1 MLFQELSKLK
11 RSSIMMS
18 IILMAVGIV
27 MIICPAPYIDSVVS
41 VLGYGILILA
51 AIMILDF
58 IAGRKGLMNYIY
70 LTGGLILMLLGFAV
84 LVFDD
89 IVLYLGIVFGLA
101 LISDG
106 VISMINAWLYVR
118 PTGRK
123 NWWILAVLAGLLI
136 LFGLIILVNPWWND
150 PSLLFNVI
158 GGMLLF
164 SSVVGIVRL
173 IFLWPIKGE

>member
-41 VLGYGILILA
+41 VLGYGILILS

-70 LTGGLILMLLGFAV
+70 LTGALILMLLGAAV

-89 IVLYLGIVFGLA
+89 IVLYLGIVFSIA
-101 LISDG
+101 L
-106 VISMINAWLYVR
+106 
-118 PTGRK
+118 
-123 NWWILAVLAGLLI
+123 
-136 LFGLIILVNPWWND
+136 
-150 PSLLFNVI
+150 
-158 GGMLLF
+158 
-164 SSVVGIVRL
+164 GIFTIRRMT
-173 IFLWPIKGE
+173 KKK

>member
-70 LTGGLILMLLGFAV
+70 LTGGLITPGCTSGPPGA
-84 LVFDD
+84 
-89 IVLYLGIVFGLA
+89 
-101 LISDG
+101 
-106 VISMINAWLYVR
+106 R
-118 PTGRK
+118 TGGS
-123 NWWILAVLAGLLI
+123 W
-136 LFGLIILVNPWWND
+136 
-150 PSLLFNVI
+150 PSWR
-158 GGMLLF
+158 GC
-164 SSVVGIVRL
+164 
-173 IFLWPIKGE
+173 